1 MFGCI
6 YVNVNVDL
14 SHLTI
19 NLRLKSI
26 VEAENYKF

>member
-6 YVNVNVDL
+6 YVKVDL
-14 SHLTI
+14 TT

-26 VEAENYKF
+26 VEAYLC